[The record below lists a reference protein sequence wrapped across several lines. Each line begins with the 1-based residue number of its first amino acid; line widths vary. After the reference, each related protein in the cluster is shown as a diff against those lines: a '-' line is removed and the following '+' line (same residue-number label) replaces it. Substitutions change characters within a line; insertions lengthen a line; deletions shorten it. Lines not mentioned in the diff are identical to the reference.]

1 VNVQRVFRVGRGALR
16 RLGPRLVV
24 PFGDE
29 LLPVLS
35 LAGRLGA
42 AEASRDADDDGAT
55 LTMLLLTSGD
65 RRGAVRVDDVLEER
79 DFVAQPIAHGGA
91 GVAARYTGVVL
102 RDADEALPLVAPAFL
117 LAGGVGAAGTELA
130 PAEGATRTIRAR
142 VLVVDDSITTRALEA
157 SVLESA
163 GFEVTT
169 AVDGVEAL
177 GMLERG
183 GIDLVVTD
191 IEMPRMDGIAL
202 CEAIRRTPRLAR
214 LPVVVVTS
222 LDRPEQRARGLEAG
236 ADAYVT
242 KSSFDQDD
250 FLRVAR
256 QLVADR
262 APEGAREGEST

>member
-1 VNVQRVFRVGRGALR
+1 VPRAELRRVGQ
-16 RLGPRLVV
+16 RLVIPV
-24 PFGDE
+24 NDE

-42 AEASRDADDDGAT
+42 AETAGTDDVM
-55 LTMLLLTSGD
+55 LTMLLVTSGE
-65 RRGAVRVDDVLEER
+65 RRAAVRVDDVLEER
-79 DFVAQPIAHGGA
+79 DFVAQPLTHAGA
-91 GVAARYTGVVL
+91 GAAARYSGVVL
-102 RDADEALPLVAPAFL
+102 RDADEVLPLVAPAFV
-117 LAGGVGAAGTELA
+117 LAGGVGAAGTDIAAAASTEQV
-130 PAEGATRTIRAR
+130 TRAR

-157 SVLESA
+157 SVLEAA
-163 GFEVTT
+163 GFDVTT
-169 AVDGVEAL
+169 AVDGVEA
-177 GMLERG
+177 MAILERG
-183 GIDLVVTD
+183 TFDLVVSD

-202 CEAIRRTPRLAR
+202 CEAIRRTPRLAA
-214 LPVVVVTS
+214 LPVVVVTT

-262 APEGAREGEST
+262 APAGSAAAAGRSGA